1 MYISGFP
8 LGWYFHTGTG
18 IMLTICKFKGENT
31 SVYSLNKYELRLITR
46 FYTTRELCPA
56 TGIWSE
62 RKSGSKTISQ
72 GQRFPFHEEKRAL
85 WKMEKD
91 VTIKKGTRRRIIPMH
106 SIM

>member
-1 MYISGFP
+1 M
-8 LGWYFHTGTG
+8 
-18 IMLTICKFKGENT
+18 
-31 SVYSLNKYELRLITR
+31 LITR

-62 RKSGSKTISQ
+62 RKSGSKIAISQ

-91 VTIKKGTRRRIIPMH
+91 VKQLKKEQGEE
-106 SIM
+106 